1 MSGWLIAMVA
11 LAVPTALFAFLLISA
26 LVESRLVAPDE
37 RADKVRAA
45 LDHSWE
51 PDELER
57 FVSGVV
63 EEAMPVHQGRRS
75 PAGAPIAG
83 PVAKP

>member
-1 MSGWLIAMVA
+1 MSGWLIAVVA
-11 LAVPTALFAFLLISA
+11 LAVPTVLFAFLLISA
-26 LVESRLVAPDE
+26 RLESRLVAPDE
-37 RADKVRAA
+37 RAERVRAA
-45 LDHSWE
+45 LDHGWE

-63 EEAMPVHQGRRS
+63 EEAMPVHQERRS